1 MANKVFLFPLNNSI
15 LFKKVT
21 LPYHIFEPRYKQ
33 MINDSIENK
42 IPVGIV
48 KYQNFEKY
56 SGMFC
61 VAGIPEILNSFPDGR
76 MDIYITGSVKCLITN
91 AVNENPYKIYEYKML
106 EEKLLLD
113 NSFEMDIES
122 LKTFLNRW
130 SLSFIPDPIQR
141 EAFMKMLNDTE
152 ALINYSAVFLVE
164 DGLVKERIMEAE
176 TLEKKLKILLK
187 YLGPKEISL
196 GPFMPILKF

>member
-42 IPVGIV
+42 IPIGIV
-48 KYQNFEKY
+48 KYRNFEKY
-56 SGMFC
+56 NGVYC
-61 VAGIPEILNSFPDGR
+61 VAGIPEILSSYPDGR
-76 MDIYITGSVKCLITN
+76 LDIYIMGSVKCLITD
-91 AVNENPYKIYEYKML
+91 AINENPYKIYEFKL
-106 EEKLLLD
+106 VEENLHLD
-113 NSFEMDIES
+113 SSFEMDLES
-122 LKTFLNRW
+122 LRTFLNRW
-130 SLSFIPDPIQR
+130 SLSFIPDPVQR
-141 EAFMKMLNDTE
+141 EAFMKMLSDRE

-164 DGLVKERIMEAE
+164 DPLVKEKIMEADS
-176 TLEKKLKILLK
+176 LEKKLKILLS

-196 GPFMPILKF
+196 GPFMPNLKF